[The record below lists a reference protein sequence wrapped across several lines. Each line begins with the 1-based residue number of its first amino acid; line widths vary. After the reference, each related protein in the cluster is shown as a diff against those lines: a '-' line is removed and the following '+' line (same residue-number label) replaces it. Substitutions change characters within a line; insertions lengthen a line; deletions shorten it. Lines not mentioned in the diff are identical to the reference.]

1 MLLRELLQNINKTM
15 ELQLN
20 LTFARSFA
28 LGDMRSI
35 AIVNKLDHEWMKNVT
50 K

>member
-1 MLLRELLQNINKTM
+1 MLLRELLQNINKNT
-15 ELQLN
+15 EFQLN

-28 LGDMRSI
+28 LGDMRYI